1 MDDTEILLPP
11 NHAIVKNI
19 VNIIV
24 DEKHRFNDELTM
36 EIAMKKTKETCVN
49 GLNNFSEKLVSMIEA
64 SNGDVESIK
73 RIFQTLEIVL
83 IK

>member
-11 NHAIVKNI
+11 NHVIVKNI

-36 EIAMKKTKETCVN
+36 EIAMKK
-49 GLNNFSEKLVSMIEA
+49 LRKLVLM
-64 SNGDVESIK
+64 G
-73 RIFQTLEIVL
+73 
-83 IK
+83 